1 MPTTQTANWTF
12 EKIEPTRSNET
23 ADGGLRIA
31 GYLSDFD
38 VDFENDAF
46 TPGAL
51 RDGIR
56 DALSTGW
63 PVLLNHDW
71 RQPVGRV
78 VDARVDSKGLFIE
91 AEIAAPEPGSYAAQF
106 IRLVKAG
113 AINAWSIGGR
123 WTREQAGSLR
133 KIVKAR
139 ILEASLCVQGV
150 NDRARF
156 EVVAGGKMYAAADPI
171 SDRLDMLA
179 MKLGAADLAL
189 EARVARVAAA
199 DELRRQFGL

>member
-1 MPTTQTANWTF
+1 MNSTTAHWTF
-12 EKIEPTRSNET
+12 DRIERTTSTAT

-51 RDGIR
+51 RAGIR
-56 DALSTGW
+56 EALSIGW

-71 RQPVGRV
+71 KQPVGRV

-91 AEIAAPEPGSYAAQF
+91 AEIEPPEPGTYAAQF

-113 AINAWSIGGR
+113 AINAWSIGGK
-123 WTREQAGSLR
+123 WTRQQFGSVR
-133 KIVKAR
+133 KIVAAR
-139 ILEASLCVQGV
+139 IMEASLCVQGM

-156 EVVAGGKMYAAADPI
+156 EVVAGGKMFDVAEDFDGWIEVKRAAWD
-171 SDRLDMLA
+171 
-179 MKLGAADLAL
+179 
-189 EARVARVAAA
+189 VQQRVAAVRRDDARRLREQYA
-199 DELRRQFGL
+199 DIFG